1 MHPPTPSFIHM
12 YEHFTN
18 MLCGLNMEQA
28 LWYSGRQLC
37 PEGVHSPAGRGP
49 RNGATSIPGGKGHN
63 GGKTSNQGAVPLW
76 RHTKGPKTTYKRTL
90 REPEGPE

>member
-1 MHPPTPSFIHM
+1 MHSSIPSFIHM

-37 PEGVHSPAGRGP
+37 PEGVQSPAGRGP
-49 RNGATSIPGGKGHN
+49 RNGATSISGRGIRQAGGPRKWGA
-63 GGKTSNQGAVPLW
+63 GPWETTDLLGTVVSNCAVV
-76 RHTKGPKTTYKRTL
+76 
-90 REPEGPE
+90 